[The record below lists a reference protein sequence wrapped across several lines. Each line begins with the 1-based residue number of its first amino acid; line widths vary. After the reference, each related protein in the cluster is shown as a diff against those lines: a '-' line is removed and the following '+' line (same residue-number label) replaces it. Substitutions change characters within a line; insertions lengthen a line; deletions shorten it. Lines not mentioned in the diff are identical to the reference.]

1 MRWVCVK
8 EARCLGWF
16 LDCLLGG
23 EVGNGMLGAG
33 TDLGSEMWVFRELL
47 GGWVA
52 WKKFGISEEEEGNW
66 VLLWKRWWKEKEEV
80 GLGVGC
86 CGSLKG
92 F

>member
-1 MRWVCVK
+1 MVSR
-8 EARCLGWF
+8 
-16 LDCLLGG
+16 LLAGLWCG
-23 EVGNGMLGAG
+23 ERGVGAG
-33 TDLGSEMWVFRELL
+33 ADLGSEMWVFGELL

-86 CGSLKG
+86 CGTEGILGAVLGEGK
-92 F
+92 